1 MELDSTLREELT
13 AWLRVTLTPGLGP
26 VRARALL
33 RSCGLPQQVLAQDR
47 QALDALIGAHRAQ
60 ALLGNDPVRDAMVAR
75 TLAWAAA
82 AHCHLVTLA
91 DAAYPAPLLEVADAP
106 PVLYVEGDP
115 AHLARPMVAIVGS
128 RNATRGGCD
137 TAARFAHALAEAG
150 LTVVSGLA
158 RGIDAAAH
166 VGAVGTCAG
175 TIAVMATGIDRRY
188 PPEHGQLAAR
198 IADHGALVT
207 EAPLGADSLR
217 ARFPRRN
224 RIIAG
229 LARGVLVVEAARAS
243 GSLITARLAAEFG
256 RDVFAIPGSI
266 HSPLSKGCHRLIQQG
281 AKLVESADD
290 VLGELHWT
298 PNSAHARAP
307 RSRTDRP
314 GPSDASDL
322 PDSAATARSQPDLHD
337 SVLSVLGF
345 DPVHPDVLAARGSL
359 SDNELAAQL
368 LALELDGR
376 IERLPDGRCLRR
388 R

>member
-1 MELDSTLREELT
+1 MELDATLREELD
-13 AWLRVTLTPGLGP
+13 AWLRLTLTPGLGP
-26 VRARALL
+26 VRTRALL
-33 RSCGLPQQVLAQDR
+33 RSCGLPQQVLAHDS
-47 QALDALIGAHRAQ
+47 QALAAVIGVPGAQ
-60 ALLGNDPVRDAMVAR
+60 ALMADDPVRDAMVAR

-82 AHCHLVTLA
+82 AHCHVVTLA

-106 PVLYVEGDP
+106 PLLYVEGDP
-115 AHLARPMVAIVGS
+115 ACLAHPMVAIVGS

-137 TAARFAHALAEAG
+137 TAARFAYALAEAG

-166 VGAVGTCAG
+166 IGAIDTRAG
-175 TIAVMATGIDRRY
+175 TVAVMATGIDRRY

-198 IADHGALVT
+198 IADQGALVT

-290 VLGELHWT
+290 VLGELRWPPHG
-298 PNSAHARAP
+298 AQAGAQ
-307 RSRTDRP
+307 RSRTDQSSP
-314 GPSDASDL
+314 PDASDPSESGAVARL
-322 PDSAATARSQPDLHD
+322 PPDCD
-337 SVLSVLGF
+337 DPVLALLGF
-345 DPVHPDVLAARGSL
+345 DPVHPDALAARGSM